1 MSQTGQASTLR
12 IGAWASW
19 DWAAA
24 AFNSVV
30 TTFVFVPWLTSGDA
44 FAVAGASEKVI
55 DQTTALHS
63 QWLGWAGAAAGLVV
77 AGTAPALGTF
87 ADAAGRRRPMLAVCS
102 AVVGVSI
109 LAMSLVRPVPGQL
122 SQMVVLGLVLVAV
135 GTVAFEI
142 GSAAY
147 NALLLTIT
155 TPRTLGR
162 VSGIGWGAGYIGG
175 IVLLV
180 GLFVA
185 LLSGEPR
192 PEDFQRAFV
201 VSGIWFVVFALPV
214 LLLVPDRRD
223 DLGNPADGPDLRPP
237 VVRAQVAALRVAD
250 AYRTVVRDLV
260 RLWRT
265 DRATCM
271 FLVASAV
278 FRDGLTGVFV
288 YGAVLA
294 KGTFGFTTQQVMI
307 FAIAANL
314 VAGVATIAS
323 GWLDDRFG
331 PRRVIVWA
339 LVVLVVAGTALFAL
353 HGLGAPAFWV
363 CGLLLAVCVGPVQA
377 SSRALLARLTE
388 PGHETQMFGL
398 YATTGKAGMW
408 MAAVAWSVAIAVGG
422 AQYWG
427 ILGVVAVLLVG
438 LVLFVTVRLPRG
450 RGVEGHRDLALEQA
464 AV

>member
-1 MSQTGQASTLR
+1 MIQTDRASTLR

-19 DWAAA
+19 DWGAA

-30 TTFVFVPWLTSGDA
+30 TTFVFVPWLTSGEA
-44 FAVAGASEKVI
+44 FAVAGASDQVI
-55 DQTTALHS
+55 ERTTALHS

-77 AGTAPALGTF
+77 ACTAPVLGTF
-87 ADAAGRRRPMLAVCS
+87 ADAAGRRRPLLAVCS
-102 AVVGVSI
+102 AVVGASI
-109 LAMSLVRPVPGQL
+109 LAMWFVRPVEGRL

-155 TPRTLGR
+155 TPRTFGR
-162 VSGIGWGAGYIGG
+162 ISGIGWGAGYVGG

-185 LLSGEPR
+185 FLSGEPQVA
-192 PEDFQRAFV
+192 DFRWAFV
-201 VSGIWFVVFALPV
+201 VSGAWFVVFALPV
-214 LLLVPDRRD
+214 LLLVPDRGAPGERQ
-223 DLGNPADGPDLRPP
+223 PAVAGR
-237 VVRAQVAALRVAD
+237 VVSRVAD

-265 DRATCM
+265 DRATCK

-294 KGTFGFTTQQVMI
+294 KGSFGFTTQQVMV

-314 VAGVATIAS
+314 VAGVATVAA

-331 PRRVIVWA
+331 PRRVITWA
-339 LVVLVVAGTALFAL
+339 LVVLIGAGTALFVL
-353 HGLGAPAFWV
+353 RGLGAPAFWV
-363 CGLLLAVCVGPVQA
+363 CGLLLSVCVGPVQA
-377 SSRALLARLTE
+377 SSRAMLARLSE
-388 PGHETQMFGL
+388 RGHETQMFGL

-408 MAAVAWSVAIAVGG
+408 MAAVAWSVAIALGG

-427 ILGVVAVLLVG
+427 ILGIVAVLLVG
-438 LVLFVTVRLPRG
+438 LALFVPVRFPQG
-450 RGVEGHRDLALEQA
+450 RGVEGRWDLTLAETTG
-464 AV
+464 

>member
-1 MSQTGQASTLR
+1 MSQTGRASTLR

-19 DWAAA
+19 DWGAA

-44 FAVAGASEKVI
+44 FAVAGASDQVV

-77 AGTAPALGTF
+77 ALTAPALGTF
-87 ADAAGRRRPMLAVCS
+87 ADAAGRRRPMLAVSS
-102 AVVGVSI
+102 AVVGASI
-109 LAMSLVRPVPGQL
+109 LAMWFVRPVPGQL
-122 SQMVVLGLVLVAV
+122 SQMVVLGLLLVAV

-162 VSGIGWGAGYIGG
+162 ISGIGWGAGYIGG

-180 GLFVA
+180 GLFVGF
-185 LLSGEPR
+185 LSGEP
-192 PEDFQRAFV
+192 PADDFGWAFV
-201 VSGIWFVVFALPV
+201 VSGVWFVVFALPV
-214 LLLVPDRRD
+214 LLLVPDRGD
-223 DLGNPADGPDLRPP
+223 VTPGP
-237 VVRAQVAALRVAD
+237 VLRVAD
-250 AYRTVVRDLV
+250 AYRTVGRDLV

-265 DRATCM
+265 DRATCK

-314 VAGVATIAS
+314 VAGVATVGA

-331 PRRVIVWA
+331 PRRVITWA
-339 LVVLVVAGTALFAL
+339 LVVLIGAGIALFVL
-353 HGLGAPAFWV
+353 RGLGAPAFWV
-363 CGLLLAVCVGPVQA
+363 CGLLLSVCVGPVQA
-377 SSRALLARLTE
+377 SSRALLARLSDR
-388 PGHETQMFGL
+388 GRETQMFGL

-408 MAAVAWSVAIAVGG
+408 MAAVAWSVMIAVGG

-427 ILGVVAVLLVG
+427 ILGIVAVLLVG
-438 LVLFVTVRLPRG
+438 LALFVPVRLPRG
-450 RGVEGHRDLALEQA
+450 RGVEGRQDLVLAEA
-464 AV
+464 TV

>member
-1 MSQTGQASTLR
+1 MSETGQVSTR
-12 IGAWASW
+12 QVGAWASW
-19 DWAAA
+19 DWGAA

-44 FAVAGASEKVI
+44 FAVAGASDQVI
-55 DQTTALHS
+55 EQTTALHS

-77 AGTAPALGTF
+77 ALTAPALGTF

-102 AVVGVSI
+102 AVVGASI
-109 LAMSLVRPVPGQL
+109 LAMWFVRPVEGRL

-155 TPRTLGR
+155 TPRTVGR
-162 VSGIGWGAGYIGG
+162 ISGIGWGAGYVGG

-185 LLSGEPR
+185 FLSGDPQAS
-192 PEDFQRAFV
+192 DFRWAFV
-201 VSGIWFVVFALPV
+201 VSGAWFVVFALPV
-214 LLLVPDRRD
+214 LLLVPDRGGPSRP
-223 DLGNPADGPDLRPP
+223 GAPA
-237 VVRAQVAALRVAD
+237 RVSD

-265 DRATCM
+265 DRSVCK

-294 KGTFGFTTQQVMI
+294 KGTFGFTTQQVMM

-314 VAGVATIAS
+314 VAGLSTVAA
-323 GWLDDRFG
+323 GWLDDRIG
-331 PRRVIVWA
+331 PRRVITWA
-339 LVVLVVAGTALFAL
+339 LVVLIGAGTALFAL
-353 HGLGAPAFWV
+353 RGLGAPAFWV
-363 CGLLLAVCVGPVQA
+363 CGLLLSVCVGPVQA
-377 SSRALLARLTE
+377 SSRAMLARLSE
-388 PGHETQMFGL
+388 PGRETEMFGL

-408 MAAVAWSVAIAVGG
+408 MAAVAWSVTIAVGG
-422 AQYWG
+422 SQHWG
-427 ILGVVAVLLVG
+427 ILGIVAVLVAG
-438 LVLFVTVRLPRG
+438 LALFVPVRFPRG
-450 RGVEGHRDLALEQA
+450 RGVEGHRDLVLVEA
-464 AV
+464 A